1 VKTRRS
7 LVTLLVV
14 ALLGGLAAGC
24 GGSDEPTVAEF
35 QVSVVTTRDRVDY
48 ALARIPKAQSR
59 EETLNRMD
67 EASAAISAASD
78 EFQEAGAPE
87 QFEEDATKLGESLDQ
102 LSVDLA
108 ATASDLGNP
117 ELGFEELPVGFEF
130 ESWNQANRALAAMI
144 GNGIKVELI
153 GNQ

>member
-24 GGSDEPTVAEF
+24 GGSDEPTVPEF
-35 QVSVVTTRDRVDY
+35 QQSVVTTRDRVDY
-48 ALARIPKAQSR
+48 ALGRIPKAQSR

-67 EASAAISAASD
+67 EASAAIAAASG
-78 EFQEAGAPE
+78 EFQDAGAPE
-87 QFEEDATKLGESLDQ
+87 QFEQQATKFGKSLDQ
-102 LSVDLA
+102 LSVDLS
-108 ATASDLGNP
+108 ATASDLRNP
-117 ELGFEELPVGFEF
+117 DLGFEDLPAGFEF
-130 ESWNQANRALAAMI
+130 ESWNQANRALASMI
-144 GNGIKVELI
+144 GAGIKVELI